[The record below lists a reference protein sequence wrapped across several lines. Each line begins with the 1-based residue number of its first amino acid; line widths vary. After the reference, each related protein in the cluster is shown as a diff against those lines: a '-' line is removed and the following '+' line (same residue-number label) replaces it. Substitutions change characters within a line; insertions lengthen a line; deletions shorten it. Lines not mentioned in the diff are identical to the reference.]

1 MAKGVPVT
9 ESGVDTLADFDL
21 ISAAPATG
29 SEYSKSL
36 RRTR

>member
-1 MAKGVPVT
+1 MAKGVSVT
-9 ESGVDTLADFDL
+9 DGGVDKLADFDV
-21 ISAAPATG
+21 IPAAPVTG